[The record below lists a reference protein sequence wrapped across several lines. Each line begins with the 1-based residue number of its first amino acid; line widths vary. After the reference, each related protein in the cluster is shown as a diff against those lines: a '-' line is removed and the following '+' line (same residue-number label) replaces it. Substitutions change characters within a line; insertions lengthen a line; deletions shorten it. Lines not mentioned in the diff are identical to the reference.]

1 MREGLRK
8 CRVVHGCSRKAEY
21 NLDVREGLLE
31 EITWKLRLIG
41 QEGRLLAKTEIFM
54 GEIIL

>member
-1 MREGLRK
+1 MRK
-8 CRVVHGCSRKAEY
+8 CRVVHGCSRKTEY
-21 NLDVREGLLE
+21 SLEVREALLE

-54 GEIIL
+54 GEIIR